1 MQREKGAK
9 QQSRCVTR
17 EGLRQFLLQVFFHGH
32 AHRNGTKR
40 NRAETERPKVDG
52 ATNSRKTRRLG
63 PVTVEGRKVQSGSRP
78 KFLQLVIA
86 GRSATGKTT
95 VGVFP
100 HSQSLKIRTEQ
111 RGGKRCP
118 SPLSNRTAAARE
130 TTTVDNFWGRSD
142 FHFLSCS
149 QECGGRLIA
158 SKLSTDQA
166 HDQIG
171 LKLPSRPFQSLRLE
185 HSTTNCVHPSTG
197 SRSGWAG
204 RSRLSHVG
212 CINVQQVEENDQLH
226 KETAQK
232 METTCWQRPVP
243 DTHVL
248 PGYSLT

>member
-1 MQREKGAK
+1 MLREKGAK

-78 KFLQLVIA
+78 NSFNLSSQVVAPPGQLLFV
-86 GRSATGKTT
+86 S
-95 VGVFP
+95 P
-100 HSQSLKIRTEQ
+100 PSQSFKIRTEQ
-111 RGGKRCP
+111 RGPKRCP

-149 QECGGRLIA
+149 QECGSPLVA
-158 SKLSTDQA
+158 A
-166 HDQIG
+166 
-171 LKLPSRPFQSLRLE
+171 
-185 HSTTNCVHPSTG
+185 
-197 SRSGWAG
+197 
-204 RSRLSHVG
+204 
-212 CINVQQVEENDQLH
+212 
-226 KETAQK
+226 
-232 METTCWQRPVP
+232 
-243 DTHVL
+243 
-248 PGYSLT
+248 